1 MLLGFSINLGDFPK
15 TVMLGVKIA
24 LSKCRAKREPLKSMI
39 EMYSNLG
46 ILAGGPLYTQ
56 IDDRLESF
64 LMVFSS
70 LKQFCSILTG
80 ITSFFSSVFSWFGK
94 MISLLY

>member
-1 MLLGFSINLGDFPK
+1 
-15 TVMLGVKIA
+15 
-24 LSKCRAKREPLKSMI
+24 MI

-70 LKQFCSILTG
+70 LKQFSLKLNIVLQNFVVSRVG
-80 ITSFFSSVFSWFGK
+80 LFFQYLK
-94 MISLLY
+94 LISYCVVRFPKLEWRP

>member
-1 MLLGFSINLGDFPK
+1 
-15 TVMLGVKIA
+15 
-24 LSKCRAKREPLKSMI
+24 
-39 EMYSNLG
+39 MYSNLG

-70 LKQFCSILTG
+70 LKQFSLKLNIVLQN
-80 ITSFFSSVFSWFGK
+80 SRQQLSSVCFSNT
-94 MISLLY
+94 SN